1 LPAVAE
7 MVRQAERLAR
17 SGSWD
22 KCVALLREAE
32 KQAPREHRLLL
43 RHASLLERQSPDQA
57 VRACRQALELAPR
70 SPGAHAIAARVAL
83 TSGDPAEATRHS
95 DGALALDR
103 ESGMARTVR
112 ALASM
117 ELGRWDEGLA
127 SLLTDGVFEE
137 WSIVA
142 RAVLLLTRRWR
153 ELGPVRPPL
162 STHAPVVGPDSA
174 TAALREG
181 GRASGRALYRHVR
194 EAYVRGDGEAMLVWL
209 MPLRSVTPDDT
220 DIPAAYATAYHL
232 CGRDD
237 LAEPWSEAALRSQAA
252 EARADRKR
260 AAKAAKRAKGAA
272 SAPAAVEEDASPEA
286 VALASAV
293 ALELGDFSRARKL
306 AEVAS
311 RRINPFDRWE
321 VRLTLAEVLDRQT
334 KTDAALAE
342 LTLAVAEEPS
352 VLPLAL
358 HRIAAYPFLTAAR
371 AVLSDSSVDA
381 GSDLARELRRA
392 MCSVIAVPRRPRGD
406 RALARELAKA
416 GTLAPEHGQVLRAF
430 AESGIRPGGPE
441 PGR

>member
-1 LPAVAE
+1 MPAVAE

-22 KCVALLREAE
+22 KCSALLREAE
-32 KQAPREHRLLL
+32 KQAPREHRLHL
-43 RHASLLERQSPDQA
+43 RHASLLERQAPDQA
-57 VRACRQALELAPR
+57 VRACRRALELSPK

-83 TSGDPAEATRHS
+83 TSGDAAEAIRHAE
-95 DGALALDR
+95 GALALDH

-127 SLLTDGVFEE
+127 SLFTDGVFEE

-153 ELGPVRPPL
+153 QLGPVRPPL
-162 STHAPVVGPDSA
+162 STHAPVLGPDSP

-181 GRASGRALYRHVR
+181 GRASGRALYGHVR

-209 MPLRSVTPDDT
+209 MPLRCVTPEDT

-232 CGRDD
+232 CGRSD
-237 LAEPWSEAALRSQAA
+237 LAEPWSDAALRAQAA
-252 EARADRKR
+252 EARADRK
-260 AAKAAKRAKGAA
+260 KAAKRAKGAKGA
-272 SAPAAVEEDASPEA
+272 GHAADAVEEDASPEA
-286 VALASAV
+286 VALAAAV
-293 ALELGDFSRARKL
+293 ALELGGFSRARKL

-334 KTDAALAE
+334 RTDAALSE
-342 LTLAVAEEPS
+342 LTMAVAEEPS

-358 HRIAAYPFLTAAR
+358 HRVAAHPFLTAAR
-371 AVLSDSSVDA
+371 ETLADPSLDADS
-381 GSDLARELRRA
+381 GLARELRRA
-392 MCSVIAVPRRPRGD
+392 MCAALSVPRRPRGD
-406 RALARELAKA
+406 RVLARELAKVSD
-416 GTLAPEHGQVLRAF
+416 LPSERRRVLTDF
-430 AESGIRPGGPE
+430 AESGIRASAPE
-441 PGR
+441 PGC